1 MFALVGLGDRCTKTA
16 IRSTSIGAEPMLK
29 AAPKARKRP
38 TRAAKANAKRVEV
51 RETYRDTMK
60 RYSKTMALL
69 AE

>member
-1 MFALVGLGDRCTKTA
+1 
-16 IRSTSIGAEPMLK
+16 MLK

-38 TRAAKANAKRVEV
+38 TRVAKANAKRAEI